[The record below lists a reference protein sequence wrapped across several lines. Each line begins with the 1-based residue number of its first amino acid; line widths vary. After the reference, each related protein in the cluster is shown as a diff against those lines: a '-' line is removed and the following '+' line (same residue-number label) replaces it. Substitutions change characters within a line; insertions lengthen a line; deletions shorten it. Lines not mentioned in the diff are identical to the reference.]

1 MNIKSTT
8 ASLIF
13 VILLSA
19 CIKNQ
24 NPEQQIIG
32 KHKLNVQFIS
42 DVPGH
47 ITVIKTNDSLLM
59 NGETWSNDSSASMR
73 INGYL
78 TNIFPDSFTFT
89 GNIKITSMGCCG
101 NIDKNNIWTFRKMEE
116 RFFYRLKERDSLCS
130 CDTCCYYVDITP
142 INQN

>member
-8 ASLIF
+8 AFLIF

-32 KHKLNVQFIS
+32 NHKLNVQFIS

-47 ITVIKTNDSLLM
+47 ITVIKNNDSLFM
-59 NGETWSNDSSASMR
+59 NGETWSNDSSASLG

-78 TNIFPDSFTFT
+78 SNIYNDSFTFT

-101 NIDKNNIWTFRKMEE
+101 NIDKNNIWTFRKMEG
-116 RFFYRLKERDSLCS
+116 RDFYRLKERDSLCA
-130 CDTCCYYVDITP
+130 CDTCCYYLDITP
-142 INQN
+142 NNQH